1 MKTIEIQ
8 LFKKQLNAFFR
19 NLSKILNMIVLS
31 SLWLFAISSC
41 ESGDNIAEKSEIYNK
56 LIEELDRD
64 PNNFNACLDIVNEY
78 EDTLTNQELD
88 SSLAKLLMERFTDE
102 EIVYNLEGSNV
113 KITGILKNCLAVN
126 SAEIRFEE
134 HEESLTERNLL
145 RLLESNV
152 YPIVEVIL
160 KCRIINEFSNEGYA
174 HSFDY
179 KVELKDFS
187 NQKISDLGVFKIK
200 SEDILDHLFPGG
212 FNESEVNTEREI
224 KLRFKLWDDKE
235 AEDEEK
241 KILGRTKMIFI
252 VLNTLKN
259 IENLNIELKLNELPE
274 DEMAPGETVHTGP
287 RGGKYVIRNGSKRYQ

>member
-1 MKTIEIQ
+1 MKKIKI
-8 LFKKQLNAFFR
+8 LPFKKQLYNFFR
-19 NLSKILNMIVLS
+19 NQNTNLSLLVLA
-31 SLWLFAISSC
+31 SLCLITISSC

-56 LIEELDRD
+56 LIEELERD

-126 SAEIRFEE
+126 SAEIRFVE

-212 FNESEVNTEREI
+212 FNKSEVDSEREI

-235 AEDEEK
+235 DEEK
-241 KILGRTKMIFI
+241 KISVRTKMIFT

-259 IENLNIELKLNELPE
+259 TENLNIELKLNEIPE
-274 DEMAPGETVHTGP
+274 DEMTPGETVHTGP